1 MSGIPLEY
9 QPWLQPGHI
18 PDSLW
23 NYQAPTLNEWEID
36 RNWDWAEKDASEYL
50 TDEQKAAKAA
60 AAAKVF
66 REGPEGNVDPSV
78 SRFSNPYG
86 YNMGLPGEDEQLWD
100 YLAEE
105 DEGTTTPMSMGQLMG
120 QIESQ
125 VGSGLDFSA
134 ADMFSEEGPNE

>member
-1 MSGIPLEY
+1 MSGIPLEF

-60 AAAKVF
+60 KAVQQQMKEGGQDNQENPWAGYENVQDAINFANQAANIQATQNAL
-66 REGPEGNVDPSV
+66 E
-78 SRFSNPYG
+78 
-86 YNMGLPGEDEQLWD
+86 
-100 YLAEE
+100 LASQGML
-105 DEGTTTPMSMGQLMG
+105 DIDVAQQTGHHGVPASM
-120 QIESQ
+120 
-125 VGSGLDFSA
+125 DHP
-134 ADMFSEEGPNE
+134 DHPD